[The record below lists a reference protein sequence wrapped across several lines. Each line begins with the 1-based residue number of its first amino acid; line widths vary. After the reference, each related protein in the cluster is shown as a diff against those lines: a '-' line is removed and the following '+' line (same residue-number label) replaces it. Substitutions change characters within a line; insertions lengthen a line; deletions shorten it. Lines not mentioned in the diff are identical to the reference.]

1 MFEKRKAL
9 VCVGADIDA
18 TRKSDFCARDQG
30 MDCCFASNRDSINNH
45 LKNNNFDLMIID
57 NDVAADSGQFHYL
70 MSIAAARNMPVVVT
84 RVVER
89 PVESQPPA
97 EEPIEPF
104 IRKLIL
110 RRNQA
115 ESIVDYRDK
124 LNLGSETAATL
135 SHEINNPL
143 MAISANA
150 EMLLRKRA
158 ELSPD
163 MVEKAE
169 AIAHAAERIRKVT
182 HRLTDLDSLR
192 FRETAAGRM
201 IDFEISVNRA
211 DFEPVHSGE
220 NSDE

>member
-1 MFEKRKAL
+1 MTEKRKAL
-9 VCVGADIDA
+9 VCIGTNIDSPE
-18 TRKSDFCARDQG
+18 KSDFCAKDPG
-30 MDCCFASNRDSINNH
+30 LDCCFASNRDSINSH

-57 NDVAADSGQFHYL
+57 NEVAADSGQFHYL

-84 RVVER
+84 RVIEK
-89 PVESQPPA
+89 PVESRPSA
-97 EEPIEPF
+97 EVPIEPF

-110 RRNQA
+110 RRSRA

-124 LNLGSETAATL
+124 LNLVSETAATL

-143 MAISANA
+143 MAISANV
-150 EMLLRKRA
+150 EMILRRKA

-211 DFEPVHSGE
+211 DFEPVHAGE